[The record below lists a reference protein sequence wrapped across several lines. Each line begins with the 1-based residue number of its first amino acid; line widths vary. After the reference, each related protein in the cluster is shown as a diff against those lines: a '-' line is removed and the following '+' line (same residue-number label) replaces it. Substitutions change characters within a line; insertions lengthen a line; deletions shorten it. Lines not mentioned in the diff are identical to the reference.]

1 LTADH
6 GALVWTGFADSQPF
20 NLEVDYA
27 TVTP

>member
-1 LTADH
+1 MNDWAGIT
-6 GALVWTGFADSQPF
+6 WTGFAPDPPF